1 VTEREV
7 YAGLTEIV
15 RELFGD
21 DTIVLSATTT
31 ANDVDGWDS
40 FNHLNI
46 IAAAE
51 MKFGVKFRTKEIE
64 KLTNIGEMVGLI
76 LQKTR

>member
-1 VTEREV
+1 VTEQEV

-15 RELFGD
+15 RDLFGD
-21 DTIVLSATTT
+21 DTIVLSAATT
-31 ANDVDGWDS
+31 AHDVDGWDS

-51 MKFGVKFRTKEIE
+51 MRFGVKFRTKEIE
-64 KLTNIGEMVGLI
+64 KLTSIGEMVALI

>member
-21 DTIVLSATTT
+21 DTIVTERDYNG
-31 ANDVDGWDS
+31 NDVDGWDS

-51 MKFGVKFRTKEIE
+51 MKFGVKFRTK
-64 KLTNIGEMVGLI
+64 KSRN
-76 LQKTR
+76 

>member
-1 VTEREV
+1 MTEREV